1 MTDFFGLSGEIGKND
16 RKVNFERKTNET
28 EIKVVLNLDGCGLV
42 KASTGIGFFD
52 HMIHLL
58 GRHADFDL
66 ELEVKGDLEVDAH
79 HTVEDVAIC
88 LGRAV
93 KDGLGDKR
101 GISRYGNAILPMD
114 EALVMV
120 AIDIS
125 GRGYLGL
132 DANFQT
138 PKAGD
143 MDTELVA
150 EFLRA
155 FAQNGEITIHVR
167 VIEGTNTHHVIEA
180 IFKGLARALK
190 TAVTRDGRGEVP
202 STKGLL

>member
-1 MTDFFGLSGEIGKND
+1 MGDYFGLSGEID

-28 EIKVVLNLDGCGLV
+28 EIKVILNLDGRGLV

-58 GRHADFDL
+58 GRHAGFDL

-93 KDGLGDKR
+93 KDGLGEKR
-101 GISRYGNAILPMD
+101 GINRYGNAILPMD

-132 DANFQT
+132 DATFQA

-155 FAQNGEITIHVR
+155 FAQNGGITMHVR
-167 VIEGTNTHHVIEA
+167 VIAGTNTHHVIEA
-180 IFKGLARALK
+180 IFKGLARAFK
-190 TAVTRDGRGEVP
+190 TAAARDGRGEVP